1 MKRQVSKP
9 ASHPQKSAAV
19 CALAVAALLFLPVRG
34 TSDVLV
40 SERQL
45 KAALI
50 LRLIDFVDWPARAVS
65 RAGFPLCVVG
75 DEPLASALQSAAAAL
90 PSPPMPLQVS
100 HHPSLK
106 GLEPCRLIVFGQY
119 DERQVKTFLG
129 ESTRTPVLTVGETDD
144 FLKDGGIVRLRVD
157 RGHVRIDLGL
167 TTASTAGLRIS
178 SRLARLA
185 NQGEDGKGAKRQ

>member
-1 MKRQVSKP
+1 MKRSASKP
-9 ASHPQKSAAV
+9 ALDLGRRSAALAL
-19 CALAVAALLFLPVRG
+19 CAAALLLSPAIGR
-34 TSDVLV
+34 SDAVV

-50 LRLIDFVDWPARAVS
+50 LRLIDFVEWPPRAIP

-75 DEPLASALQSAAAAL
+75 DEPLASALQQAAATQ
-90 PSPPMPLQVS
+90 PNSRTPLQVS
-100 HHPSLK
+100 HHPGLK

-119 DERQVKTFLG
+119 DERHIRSFLG
-129 ESTRTPVLTVGETDD
+129 EGTRTPVLTVGETDD

-157 RGHVRIDLGL
+157 RGHVRIELGL
-167 TTASTAGLRIS
+167 AAASTAGLRIS

-185 NQGEDGKGAKRQ
+185 NHTEDRKGVHGQ

>member
-1 MKRQVSKP
+1 MKRSASKP
-9 ASHPQKSAAV
+9 AFGCSRRSAAL
-19 CALAVAALLFLPVRG
+19 ALCAVALLVFPAIGR
-34 TSDVLV
+34 SDGVV

-50 LRLIDFVDWPARAVS
+50 LRLIDFVEWPPRAIP

-75 DEPLASALQSAAAAL
+75 DEPLASALQQGAATL
-90 PSPPMPLQVS
+90 PGTATPLQVS
-100 HHPSLK
+100 HHPTLK

-119 DERQVKTFLG
+119 DERQIRSFLG
-129 ESTRTPVLTVGETDD
+129 EGTRTAVLTVGETDD

-157 RGHVRIDLGL
+157 RGHVRIELGL
-167 TTASTAGLRIS
+167 GAASTAGLKIS

-185 NQGEDGKGAKRQ
+185 HQTEDRKGVHGQ